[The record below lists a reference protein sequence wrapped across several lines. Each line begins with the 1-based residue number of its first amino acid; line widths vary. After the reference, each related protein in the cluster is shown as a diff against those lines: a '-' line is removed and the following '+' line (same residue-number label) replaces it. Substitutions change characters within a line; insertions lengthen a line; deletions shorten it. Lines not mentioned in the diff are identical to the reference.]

1 MLPFPENGMS
11 PPWCL
16 ADEIRHLN
24 ELFEAEPTE
33 NSHITVVNKNDLE
46 GKLELP
52 GSVNL
57 FAAYTGTLQWEAL
70 DEKIFY

>member
-1 MLPFPENGMS
+1 MS